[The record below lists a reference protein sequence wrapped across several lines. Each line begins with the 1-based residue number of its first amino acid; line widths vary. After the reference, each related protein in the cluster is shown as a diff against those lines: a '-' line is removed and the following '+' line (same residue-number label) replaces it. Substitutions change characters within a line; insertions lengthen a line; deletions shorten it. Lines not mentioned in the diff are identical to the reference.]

1 MSSTTKNIL
10 TYSSELMKNYLH
22 STIMDADDA
31 FEALQDANG
40 NGILFSIGTDGVF
53 YATQEVP
60 AHKNTNGS
68 TGNNTGWIKHDLSST
83 ALKKDFPGGKAKC
96 KTQIVN
102 QDHTN
107 ETIGMAILV
116 TDDGSDT
123 LYLSMGN
130 SASNTSWLISPV
142 WTKCPFNDTSGSAA
156 PSPFT
161 ILNVFIKE
169 TSDGQYVVVDID
181 ANNLVQRYY
190 ITFGASGPI
199 WNEHAMAIDLTA
211 GEPYSS
217 CLGRIAKSNGIDGMF
232 TFGSVNGTPQF
243 MYSPL
248 WNAFGKGPASPVL
261 LNLPGSG
268 SSFNQPQAMA
278 AFPNGEPDG
287 STDLFVTATDGSGK
301 GVLYY
306 FLANMVASPV
316 SGVRI
321 FDNPAFINVSKLHAD
336 LTNGVVTVWGL
347 NSANELFYT
356 SCPYDQVTDAS
367 SWSVPAPVLTGVDMA
382 SPYVNKTNDGNT
394 IYASDGDANLYLL
407 TKSPETGMWRTS
419 HVALPAPDANTP
431 AVSFSS
437 YTTRLC
443 LTDENEQP
451 IGNAPLMISA
461 SSRAGFYINNLFT
474 VLDTTPIEVKTDD
487 LGVITIIES
496 VNSLH
501 GTKLIVS
508 EPGGKTVAINPM
520 DKPFKKAASL
530 NTTDALQKAVITNG
544 VTGSTRPL
552 VPSGISQDNLKAVAD
567 ANKQL
572 YKAYTHL
579 TSSSFG
585 TVAMAMPLEANSVES
600 VFEGIAMDFG
610 DLDNWL
616 KSGVE
621 AIVELVEDAATGLY
635 HFIAKIAGQVYHAV
649 LDCVEKVVGAIVW
662 IFNKIKT
669 AIEDLIQFL
678 EFLFEI
684 KDIER
689 TKEVL
694 QNIATL
700 FVQHQV
706 DQIEVIKNDFN
717 SMIDDAE
724 KAINNWAGKGE
735 LTGLDTDGTTPIDK
749 TSKPA
754 SDNSAPGAL
763 LSHHLKSNAQNAS
776 FLSTP
781 ASPPKPGNP
790 VSVLIN
796 ALEQEWDVLGESVDA
811 ISKLAG
817 DIGSMSVE
825 ELVKQIIAI
834 IADTTLESVK
844 VVVDALLDLIYD
856 MAELALAA
864 FETKIHIPVISD
876 ILSDFG
882 IPEFSFLDIICWAG
896 AIPLTLAYKI
906 AEGKAPFADD
916 DQTRSL
922 TGATSFT
929 ALASQFP
936 RLPSVSLSS
945 ASAAPEPILAA
956 VETNFAVADAN
967 SSNNS
972 ALIPIS
978 ESTADAVFVI
988 CHGMAG
994 VSGLFSAFF
1003 DAVEASEES
1012 GENMWIYP
1020 SAISAIV
1027 GGGLQVGANF
1037 LVPKNPIQST
1047 AVNWVYRATS
1057 GVRFICKAIFSGPG
1071 QKFVGG
1077 KASLSKLQVD
1087 DARGVGAVV
1096 DATLV
1101 LPALACS
1108 CWHFYE
1114 LAEAQSNSSR
1124 TAGILDESSNVA
1136 AYFAR
1141 VSYAVAV
1148 NTEAEVKAAAIVAL
1162 VLADVAYGGLQVA
1175 EVAEVD

>member
-1 MSSTTKNIL
+1 MSSTTKNTI

-22 STIMDADDA
+22 ATIMDAEDA

-53 YATQEVP
+53 YAIQEVP
-60 AHKNTNGS
+60 AHNNTNGS
-68 TGNNTGWIKHDLSST
+68 AGNSAGWVKHDLST
-83 ALKKDFPGGKAKC
+83 TTLNKDFPGGAAKC
-96 KTQIVN
+96 KTQVVN
-102 QDHTN
+102 QDHSKG
-107 ETIGMAILV
+107 TIGLAMVV
-116 TDDGSDT
+116 TEGGSDT

-130 SASNTSWLISPV
+130 SASVTTWLASPV
-142 WTKCPFNDTSGSAA
+142 WTKSPFNAPSGPAA
-156 PSPFT
+156 PTPFT
-161 ILNVFIKE
+161 ILNVFINE
-169 TSDGQYVVVDID
+169 TSDGQFVVVDINV
-181 ANNLVQRYY
+181 NNLVQRYY
-190 ITFGASGPI
+190 ITFGASGPV

-217 CLGRIAKSNGIDGMF
+217 CLGRIAKSDGVDGMF
-232 TFGSVNGTPQF
+232 TFGSVNGNPQF
-243 MYSPL
+243 MYCPL
-248 WNAFGKGPASPVL
+248 WNAYGGGPATPVL
-261 LNLPGSG
+261 LNLPGTG

-278 AFPNGEPDG
+278 AFPNGDSDG
-287 STDLFVTATDGSGK
+287 STDLFVTATDSEGS

-306 FLANMVASPV
+306 FSAKMVGSPV
-316 SGVRI
+316 SGVQI
-321 FDNPAFINVSKLHAD
+321 FKNPAFINVSKLHAD

-347 NSANELFYT
+347 NSAHELFYT
-356 SCPYDQVTDAS
+356 SSPYDQVTNS
-367 SWSVPAPVLTGVDMA
+367 GSWSIPAPVLIGVDMV

-394 IYASDGDANLYLL
+394 IFASDGDANLYLL
-407 TKSPETGMWRTS
+407 TKSPETSMWRTS
-419 HVALPAPDANTP
+419 HVALPAPDPKTP

-443 LTDENEQP
+443 LTDAHNQP
-451 IGNAPLMISA
+451 VGKVPLMISA
-461 SSRAGFYINNLFT
+461 SSRAGFYVNNLFT
-474 VLDTTPIEVKTDD
+474 VLDTTPVQINTDD

-501 GTKLIVS
+501 GTKLTVS
-508 EPGGKTVAINPM
+508 ESGGTTIVINPM

-530 NTTDALQKAVITNG
+530 NTSEALKSAVITNG
-544 VTGSTRPL
+544 VNSSTRPL
-552 VPSGISQDNLKAVAD
+552 VPSGTSQDTLKAAAQ
-567 ANKQL
+567 ANQQL
-572 YKAYTHL
+572 ARAYTHL
-579 TSSSFG
+579 STGSAG
-585 TVAMAMPLEANSVES
+585 TAAMAITRDASSVEG
-600 VFEGIAMDFG
+600 VLEGIAMDFG
-610 DLDNWL
+610 DLYNWL

-662 IFNKIKT
+662 IYNKIKT
-669 AIEDLIQFL
+669 ALDDLIQFL

-689 TKEVL
+689 TKKVL

-700 FVQHQV
+700 FLQEQV
-706 DQIEVIKNDFN
+706 DQIEVIKNDFDH
-717 SMIDDAE
+717 MIGDAE
-724 KAINNWAGKGE
+724 KAINNWAGRGDV
-735 LTGLDTDGTTPIDK
+735 TGLGTDGTTPINK

-754 SDNSAPGAL
+754 SGNSAPGAL
-763 LSHHLKSNAQNAS
+763 LSHHLQNNAQNAS
-776 FLSTP
+776 FLSSP
-781 ASPPKPGNP
+781 QSPPKPGNP

-796 ALEQEWDVLGESVDA
+796 ALEQEWEVLGESVDA
-811 ISKLAG
+811 ISQLVG

-882 IPEFSFLDIICWAG
+882 IPEFSFLDVICWAG
-896 AIPLTLAYKI
+896 AIPVTLAYKI
-906 AEGKAPFADD
+906 AEGRAPFADD
-916 DQTRSL
+916 DETKCL

-929 ALASQFP
+929 ALAKQFP
-936 RLPSVSLSS
+936 GSPS
-945 ASAAPEPILAA
+945 ASFSSVLAAPKPMLARE
-956 VETNFAVADAN
+956 ETNFAVAD
-967 SSNNS
+967 SNNAS
-972 ALIPIS
+972 TLVALS
-978 ESTADAVFVI
+978 ESTAETVFVI

-1003 DAVEASEES
+1003 DAVEAAEET

-1020 SAISAIV
+1020 SAVSAIV

-1037 LVPKNPIQST
+1037 LVPKNPIQNT

-1057 GVRFICKAIFSGPG
+1057 GIRFVCKAIFSGPG

-1077 KASLSKLQVD
+1077 KASLNKLQVE

-1096 DATLV
+1096 DAVLV

-1114 LAEAQSNSSR
+1114 LAEAKSSSSR

-1162 VLADVAYGGLQVA
+1162 VVADLTYGGLQVA
-1175 EVAEVD
+1175 EVAEAD